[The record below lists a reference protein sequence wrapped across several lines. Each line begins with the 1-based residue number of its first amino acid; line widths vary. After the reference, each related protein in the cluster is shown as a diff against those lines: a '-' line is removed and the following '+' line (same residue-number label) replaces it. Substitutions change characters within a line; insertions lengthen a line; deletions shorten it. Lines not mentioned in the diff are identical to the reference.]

1 LGLGPINIPKTIP
14 IGRLM
19 KNRDLIKIFDRLN
32 KKLESGADIVSVSSN
47 DLKTVLDYVDEL
59 ATRINRSIPKEQLQ
73 RWANEFEGSGED

>member
-1 LGLGPINIPKTIP
+1 
-14 IGRLM
+14 M